1 MNKVLWFYLIKLK
14 IYKKY
19 TIENVTGISG
29 AFILAKYLSQVQN
42 NFAGFFTI
50 LLLLKVK
57 LSKTK

>member
-1 MNKVLWFYLIKLK
+1 M
-14 IYKKY
+14 YKKY